1 MAARGGFAA
10 SVRSARDAVV
20 GNSSLRSYV
29 WILGLAALVTAVGL
43 AVDGRPLP
51 AAVLLLAAGALL
63 WLGGG
68 FALPRTPEAHQ
79 RRVAFIYRGWA
90 GGSQRAYDEFARRR
104 ERRAREAE
112 RLVLSPGLEEQRQRI
127 LDALEAGEE
136 AGRDRR
142 PPLPDR
148 ARHAAAMMRSIA
160 EAAEDQDG
168 EAIAELRSRVQG
180 DYAIA
185 EQAVQATTE
194 KAIARLAKLR
204 PPEGADGA
212 HRALMG
218 AFDDYLAALRAVHAG
233 DPEPSRLE
241 EAAERLR
248 ERAREC
254 IRPGEAPHAASSA
267 RY

>member
-127 LDALEAGEE
+127 LEALETGEE
-136 AGRDRR
+136 GGRDRR
-142 PPLPDR
+142 RPLAER
-148 ARHAAAMMRSIA
+148 ARRAAGIVRAVA
-160 EAAEDQDG
+160 EAAEHQDG
-168 EAIAELRSRVQG
+168 EAIMALRSRVEA
-180 DYAIA
+180 DYAVTEREVEA
-185 EQAVQATTE
+185 ATE
-194 KAIARLAKLR
+194 KAIARLAKVS

-218 AFDDYLAALRAVHAG
+218 AFEDYLAALRAFHAG

-254 IRPGEAPHAASSA
+254 IRPTEAPPAAT
-267 RY
+267 RTR

>member
-127 LDALEAGEE
+127 LEALETGGEGGPE
-136 AGRDRR
+136 RRRPLAGRARR
-142 PPLPDR
+142 AAGLVGGGGGGGR
-148 ARHAAAMMRSIA
+148 ARRGPQGAGARMHPA
-160 EAAEDQDG
+160 DG
-168 EAIAELRSRVQG
+168 SSAGRNPDSLAGGRGSNASPFVVAIATHFRLSPRV
-180 DYAIA
+180 
-185 EQAVQATTE
+185 
-194 KAIARLAKLR
+194 R
-204 PPEGADGA
+204 PT
-212 HRALMG
+212 
-218 AFDDYLAALRAVHAG
+218 AG
-233 DPEPSRLE
+233 GPVPTYVGR
-241 EAAERLR
+241 
-248 ERAREC
+248 
-254 IRPGEAPHAASSA
+254 
-267 RY
+267 

>member
-1 MAARGGFAA
+1 MAARGGIAA

-51 AAVLLLAAGALL
+51 AAVLLIAAGALL
-63 WLGGG
+63 WLG
-68 FALPRTPEAHQ
+68 A
-79 RRVAFIYRGWA
+79 
-90 GGSQRAYDEFARRR
+90 SQRAYDEFARRR
-104 ERRAREAE
+104 ERTAREAE
-112 RLVLSPGLEEQRQRI
+112 RLALSPGLEEQRQRI

-136 AGRDRR
+136 ATRDRR

-148 ARHAAAMMRSIA
+148 ARHAAAVMRSIA
-160 EAAEDQDG
+160 EAAEHQDG
-168 EAIAELRSRVQG
+168 EAIAALRSSVEA

-185 EQAVQATTE
+185 EQAVEATTE
-194 KAIARLAKLR
+194 KAIARLAKLS
-204 PPEGADGA
+204 PPEGAEGT

-218 AFDDYLAALRAVHAG
+218 AFEDYLAALRAFHAG
-233 DPEPSRLE
+233 DPESSRLE

-254 IRPGEAPHAASSA
+254 IRPTAAPPAAG
-267 RY
+267 RTR